1 MCFLCAHLQLLHK
14 PTVKLR
20 IYVKRAEDSFYN
32 LEIDKSLEIFN
43 KALKY
48 MDSIPNSRVA
58 KLGTLLHYEHKNY
71 FEARSYARLYFQ
83 LETDK
88 STEEY
93 GTMLETVVN
102 IQDEIDEFIIE
113 QKALKVKRLKE
124 ERETRRLDS
133 LNNLWTNLSRAYTI
147 KMDSIYKFNQYNLAV
162 FSKNGQLCIMDD
174 VGTIVEKLTIMSI
187 LFPTMVI

>member
-1 MCFLCAHLQLLHK
+1 
-14 PTVKLR
+14 
-20 IYVKRAEDSFYN
+20 
-32 LEIDKSLEIFN
+32 
-43 KALKY
+43 

-174 VGTIVEKLTIMSI
+174 VGTIVEKTNDYEYFISYDGYIMMLDKQKNPSKI
-187 LFPTMVI
+187 YVYKYIRW